1 MSGELAV
8 RSWDELK
15 ELAKTLGPSSL
26 LPSALRGKPAD
37 VLVTVM
43 YGNELGL
50 SPMQAI
56 QGIYVVNGRP
66 TLAAQTWLAL
76 ARRAGHRVKVT
87 EQTDDACTVEL
98 ERGDTGE
105 THVSRYTYAEAQQ
118 AKLSSKDVWQQ
129 HRKAML
135 LARAVSQG
143 CRFLC
148 PEIAL
153 GFYAEGELD
162 DEQPA
167 PVVHVERPKD
177 APVEDAE
184 VVPDEDV
191 ADEVAALAA
200 EFEQPTL
207 DGEG

>member
-1 MSGELAV
+1 MTELAI
-8 RSWDELK
+8 REMK
-15 ELAKTLGPSSL
+15 ELAQTLGVSAL
-26 LPSALRGKPAD
+26 LPANLRGKPAD

-50 SPMQAI
+50 SPMAAI

-76 ARRAGHRVKVT
+76 TRRHGHKVEVVEHTDQLCAVKIV
-87 EQTDDACTVEL
+87 
-98 ERGDTGE
+98 RGDTAE
-105 THVSRYTYAEAQQ
+105 EHISTYTYAEAQQ
-118 AKLSSKDVWQQ
+118 AKLTGKDVWQQ

-143 CRFLC
+143 CRFIC

-162 DEQPA
+162 DDTDPIPA
-167 PVVHVERPKD
+167 AV
-177 APVEDAE
+177 APAGSPAAQTIEDAV
-184 VVPDEDV
+184 VVPDQGQVAEAV
-191 ADEVAALAA
+191 ADLAR
-200 EFEQPTL
+200 EYEQPTL
-207 DGEG
+207 DAQ

>member
-1 MSGELAV
+1 MTELAI
-8 RSWDELK
+8 REMK
-15 ELAKTLGPSSL
+15 ELAQTLGVSAL
-26 LPSALRGKPAD
+26 LPANLRGKPAD

-50 SPMQAI
+50 SPMAAI

-76 ARRAGHRVKVT
+76 TRRNGHRVEVIEHTT
-87 EQTDDACTVEL
+87 ELCTVKIV
-98 ERGDTGE
+98 RGDTGE
-105 THVSRYTYAEAQQ
+105 EHTSTYTFAEAQT
-118 AKLSSKDVWQQ
+118 AKLTTKDVWTQ

-143 CRFLC
+143 CRFIC

-162 DEQPA
+162 DDTTDPIPA
-167 PVVHVERPKD
+167 AV
-177 APVEDAE
+177 APAGSPAAQAIEDAE
-184 VVPDEDV
+184 VVDDADV
-191 ADEVAALAA
+191 AEHVAALAA
-200 EFEQPTL
+200 EYEQPTL
-207 DGEG
+207 DGTP